1 MNAKGRRGFTI
12 RLKRLKLRAPRF
24 RGWPNLL
31 GVSTISSISISIYIC
46 ILVLVQRTCFYYAAS
61 KRSL

>member
-12 RLKRLKLRAPRF
+12 KLKRLMPRAPDF
-24 RGWPNLL
+24 GGPKIL
-31 GVSTISSISISIYIC
+31 GIRKISSISISIYIC
-46 ILVLVQRTCFYYAAS
+46 ILVLLQRTCFYYAAN